1 MPAQPAAG
9 SGPWPMAESHLLR
22 VAPPAV
28 PRARVLADVRP
39 HQGRGAGESCHGSA
53 AAAGGARCCRTR
65 RHSDAARAVGQKQG
79 HRRNPGPL
87 LRRPKRVS
95 STKYVIWL
103 EGGGICQS
111 LADCIGRANS
121 ALGSSKSFP
130 QTFEIGQPMM
140 QVLSCSVRCCR
151 ARPLDMTSPRCG
163 HAERLPCQSWV
174 LRVEPRLPTLRLGR
188 HLDRNGPGTTQ
199 SVPSNSFGL
208 GGGRSVDGVSQF
220 SLIFSSLC
228 PRNETEL

>member
-1 MPAQPAAG
+1 MH
-9 SGPWPMAESHLLR
+9 GPWLNHICCAWPHQRCHAHACWRTCGRIRVGVPARAAMAVLLLQAGLGAVALAGTPMQ
-22 VAPPAV
+22 
-28 PRARVLADVRP
+28 RVLLDRSKAIDGTP
-39 HQGRGAGESCHGSA
+39 ALYYG
-53 AAAGGARCCRTR
+53 
-65 RHSDAARAVGQKQG
+65 D
-79 HRRNPGPL
+79 RN
-87 LRRPKRVS
+87 VS